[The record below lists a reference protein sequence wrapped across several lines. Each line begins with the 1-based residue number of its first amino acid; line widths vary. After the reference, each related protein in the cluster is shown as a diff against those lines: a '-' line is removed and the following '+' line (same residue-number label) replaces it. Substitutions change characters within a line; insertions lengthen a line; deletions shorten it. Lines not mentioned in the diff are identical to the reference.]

1 MAKFSVPLQVKAH
14 NNLVLLSGLFGMTG
28 DVKEVS
34 EHMINGK
41 TARMLDVCD
50 AMVDEENPLDI
61 RLPAHIA
68 EVIEALS

>member
-1 MAKFSVPLQVKAH
+1 
-14 NNLVLLSGLFGMTG
+14 MTG
-28 DVKEVS
+28 DLKEVS

-50 AMVDEENPLDI
+50 AMVDEDNLLDI
-61 RLPAHIA
+61 KLPAHIA